1 MTMPDMLLLVPPVA
15 LTILVLVV
23 WLLMRGSAHLSF
35 HRKGGSGALA
45 KPYAGG
51 ETIEKHR
58 VQVDYGQFFPF
69 AFFFT
74 ILHVVTLVVATSP
87 ARTLEGAAISVI
99 YVLGAVLGLSILFRR

>member
-1 MTMPDMLLLVPPVA
+1 MSTLLLVPPVA
-15 LTILVLVV
+15 LTLVVLVV
-23 WLLMRGSAHLSF
+23 WALSGASSTLGF
-35 HRKGGSGALA
+35 KRKGARGALD

-51 ETIEKHR
+51 ETIQSHR

-87 ARTLEGAAISVI
+87 ARTLESLAIALI
-99 YVLGAVLGLSILFRR
+99 YVLGALLSLFILFRR

>member
-1 MTMPDMLLLVPPVA
+1 MSMLLLLPPVA
-15 LTILVLVV
+15 LTLLVMVV
-23 WLLMRGSAHLSF
+23 WVLSAASGTLSF
-35 HRKGGSGALA
+35 KRKGARGALE

-58 VQVDYGQFFPF
+58 VQIDYGQFFPF

-87 ARTLEGAAISVI
+87 ARTLQGLAVSVI
-99 YVLGAVLGLSILFRR
+99 YVLGALLGLFILFRR

>member
-1 MTMPDMLLLVPPVA
+1 MNVLFLLPPVA
-15 LTILVLVV
+15 LTLLVIVV
-23 WLLMRGSAHLSF
+23 WLLSAASGTLAF
-35 HRKGGSGALA
+35 KRKGDRGALD

-58 VQVDYGQFFPF
+58 VQIDYGQFFPF

-87 ARTLEGAAISVI
+87 ARTLQGMAISVI
-99 YVLGAVLGLSILFRR
+99 YVLGALLGLFILFRR

>member
-1 MTMPDMLLLVPPVA
+1 MSMLLLLPPVA
-15 LTILVLVV
+15 LTLLVMVV
-23 WLLMRGSAHLSF
+23 WVLSAASGTLSF
-35 HRKGGSGALA
+35 KRKGARGALD

-58 VQVDYGQFFPF
+58 VQIDYGQFFPF

-87 ARTLEGAAISVI
+87 ARTLQGLAVSVI
-99 YVLGAVLGLSILFRR
+99 YVLGALLGLFILFRR

>member
-1 MTMPDMLLLVPPVA
+1 MVM
-15 LTILVLVV
+15 VV
-23 WLLMRGSAHLSF
+23 WALSRASGTLGF
-35 HRKGGSGALA
+35 KRKGTRGALD

-51 ETIEKHR
+51 ETMAHNR

-87 ARTLEGAAISVI
+87 ARTLESLAIALI
-99 YVLGAVLGLSILFRR
+99 YVLGALLGLFILFRR

>member
-1 MTMPDMLLLVPPVA
+1 MSMLLLLPPVA
-15 LTILVLVV
+15 LTLLVMVV
-23 WLLMRGSAHLSF
+23 WVLSAASGSLSF
-35 HRKGGSGALA
+35 KRKGARGALD

-58 VQVDYGQFFPF
+58 VQIDYGQFFPF

-87 ARTLEGAAISVI
+87 ARTLQGLAVSVI
-99 YVLGAVLGLSILFRR
+99 YVLGALLGLFILFRR

>member
-1 MTMPDMLLLVPPVA
+1 MSFLLFVPPVL
-15 LTILVLVV
+15 LTLLVMVV
-23 WLLMRGSAHLSF
+23 WALSGASAGLAF
-35 HRKGGSGALA
+35 KRKGDRGALD

-51 ETIEKHR
+51 ENLQTHR

-87 ARTLEGAAISVI
+87 ARNLQGLAISLI
-99 YVLGAVLGLSILFRR
+99 YVMGALLGLVILFRR